1 MEKKCKRTNKRKLQ
15 EICEI
20 NDVQL
25 RRRKEQGRIV
35 YSLHGFLANIRA
47 VVREIE
53 GYWVEQATSGYY
65 LYRDD
70 LLWK

>member
-1 MEKKCKRTNKRKLQ
+1 MRTNKRKLQ
-15 EICEI
+15 ELCEI

-35 YSLHGFLANIRA
+35 YSLHGFLANIQA

-53 GYWVEQATSGYY
+53 GYWVEQATSGFY

-70 LLWK
+70 LLWR

>member
-1 MEKKCKRTNKRKLQ
+1 MRTSKRKLR
-15 EICEI
+15 EICDN

-25 RRRKEQGRIV
+25 RKRKEQGRIV
-35 YSLHGFLANIRA
+35 YSLHGFLANIQA

-53 GYWVEQATSGYY
+53 GYWIERATSGYY